1 MVTGRRDPSVAHV
14 SLRIPH
20 RTVVDARITV
30 TPRNSGRME
39 SGSGFRLRG
48 RKREKRGGSSGGD
61 GEEFFHSNLV
71 LW

>member
-1 MVTGRRDPSVAHV
+1 
-14 SLRIPH
+14 
-20 RTVVDARITV
+20 
-30 TPRNSGRME
+30 ME